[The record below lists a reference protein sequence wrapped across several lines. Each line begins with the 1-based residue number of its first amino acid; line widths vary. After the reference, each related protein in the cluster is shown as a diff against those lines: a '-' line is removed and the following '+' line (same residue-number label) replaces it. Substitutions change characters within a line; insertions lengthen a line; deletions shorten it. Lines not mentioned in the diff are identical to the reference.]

1 MGGVFPRR
9 PVDNGRRGNPVD
21 PHRAGNVLDLLL
33 AQILEGKGQP
43 VAHLIMNRIGD
54 EHPAGIGQEIG
65 RAHV

>member
-33 AQILEGKGQP
+33 AQILKDEGQA
-43 VAHLIMNRIGD
+43 VANLIMDSGD
-54 EHPAGIGQEIG
+54 EHPAGIG
-65 RAHV
+65 